1 MEIQAL
7 RFVVTLAEELHFG
20 RAAKRHFISAQ
31 PFGQHVQR
39 LEHELG
45 ARLFER
51 TSRRVSLT
59 PAGERFVER
68 AQAVLA
74 DLEELRE
81 IAAEEA
87 RADEGSLRVGILGF
101 GVADRWPTLRDAVG
115 EQQRGLTLEYRDLDL
130 VDQYD
135 ALRRGD
141 VDVAIVQHVGLL
153 DGLDLE
159 PVLSSPR
166 VAVLPARR
174 AE

>member
-31 PFGQHVQR
+31 PFGRHVQR

-74 DLEELRE
+74 DL
-81 IAAEEA
+81 
-87 RADEGSLRVGILGF
+87 
-101 GVADRWPTLRDAVG
+101 
-115 EQQRGLTLEYRDLDL
+115 
-130 VDQYD
+130 
-135 ALRRGD
+135 
-141 VDVAIVQHVGLL
+141 
-153 DGLDLE
+153 
-159 PVLSSPR
+159 
-166 VAVLPARR
+166 
-174 AE
+174 